1 MKRIIALILVVSF
14 VFALSACD
22 GKGEKEEG
30 NTTQEY
36 VLPTKIVDSDIS
48 LPYTSAAGFNP
59 YKTKSA
65 LNRDLIPVVFESL
78 FKSTDDGKGK
88 VNLATTFVNEGNT
101 VSVKLEQ
108 GVKFSDGSELISR
121 DIKNSFDLA
130 RQNIYYKGNL
140 SNIADII
147 LVDNYTVNFK
157 LYNSDVFSVNSLNF
171 PVVKYSDGEY
181 IGTGKYY
188 FDYLEDTPFL
198 QVNKYHRE
206 YKKNWNKQIA
216 LYDMA
221 GITSPVYPF
230 KANKISV
237 YKNDLSE
244 SEYINLSSKTASV
257 GMNNL
262 VYIGVNSKWAGTV
275 TSIDWVRQAVN
286 IGIDRNMITAGSFLG
301 QGTPTVTPF
310 KNQCAE
316 ISDMELVGT
325 RGNVERAIG
334 ILERHGYTQV
344 DSDGVR
350 SNGNSSLR
358 VSILVCTQNPYKL
371 TVAEN
376 FKKSLERLG
385 FGVTITEKKT
395 AKAFAQALKDEYFSF
410 YVGEVALSDNYNLSG
425 FFTESGNLN
434 YGISDENHEIYS
446 SYKKGEINI
455 RTFVE
460 SFSTNVPFIPLFY
473 RNAVVSVNPNVQ
485 GVAEQGDIYE
495 SVCYWKIK
503 KAL

>member
-88 VNLATTFVNEGNT
+88 VNLATTFMNEGNT

-171 PVVKYSDGEY
+171 PVVKYS
-181 IGTGKYY
+181 
-188 FDYLEDTPFL
+188 
-198 QVNKYHRE
+198 
-206 YKKNWNKQIA
+206 
-216 LYDMA
+216 
-221 GITSPVYPF
+221 
-230 KANKISV
+230 
-237 YKNDLSE
+237 
-244 SEYINLSSKTASV
+244 
-257 GMNNL
+257 
-262 VYIGVNSKWAGTV
+262 
-275 TSIDWVRQAVN
+275 ID
-286 IGIDRNMITAGSFLG
+286 
-301 QGTPTVTPF
+301 
-310 KNQCAE
+310 
-316 ISDMELVGT
+316 
-325 RGNVERAIG
+325 
-334 ILERHGYTQV
+334 
-344 DSDGVR
+344 
-350 SNGNSSLR
+350 
-358 VSILVCTQNPYKL
+358 
-371 TVAEN
+371 N
-376 FKKSLERLG
+376 FK
-385 FGVTITEKKT
+385 
-395 AKAFAQALKDEYFSF
+395 
-410 YVGEVALSDNYNLSG
+410 
-425 FFTESGNLN
+425 
-434 YGISDENHEIYS
+434 
-446 SYKKGEINI
+446 
-455 RTFVE
+455 
-460 SFSTNVPFIPLFY
+460 
-473 RNAVVSVNPNVQ
+473 
-485 GVAEQGDIYE
+485 
-495 SVCYWKIK
+495 
-503 KAL
+503 